1 MKKLKIKTGDTVR
14 VIAGDHKGS
23 EGKILKLFAEKN
35 KALVEGVNIVKR
47 HTKPNAQNPQGGIVE
62 KEAAI
67 HISNLSL
74 LTTDGETT
82 RVGYQMNGEIKE
94 RISRKTKEV
103 ILSLIHI

>member
-1 MKKLKIKTGDTVR
+1 MSKIKLKNGDKVR
-14 VIAGDHKGS
+14 VIAGDHKGT
-23 EGKILKLFAEKN
+23 EGEIVTLIREKN
-35 KALVEGVNIVKR
+35 KAIVSGVNVVKR

-82 RVGYQMNGEIKE
+82 RVGYQMNGDTKE

-103 ILSLIHI
+103 I